1 MSKLPLMRHNS
12 QDYKLED
19 ISRPM
24 RNNVIIEKGV
34 VLTNEYLESIRG
46 WLEEIMNYFSVYPDI
61 FLDIIQPEERPT
73 DLFFYQRIVLR
84 AVMRFK
90 QIYVTAP
97 RSFSKS
103 FLTILAEKLECI
115 FMPGTKRF
123 ICAPNKNQSA
133 QIAKEKILEIY
144 DRWPLLANEVEK
156 SASANQPGSFQKD
169 SVTLKFKSGS
179 VFDVVG
185 ALDSQRGGRRNGG
198 LVDETRDHEEAPINE
213 IVLPLMTVSRRLP
226 DNTVNENEPNQQRIF
241 MTSAGSKTSFAYDL
255 LMDVFETSIIDP
267 KAAFCFGCDYRVPL
281 LHGLIDKDYINGLK
295 MSSSYSIES
304 FSREFLSIWSG
315 ANDES
320 WFSFDKMQKY
330 RKLKNP
336 EMRAFFRKD
345 SDHFYLL
352 SVDVGR
358 IHDQT
363 VVCVFKVFRKN
374 DGYYCSLVNLYVLG
388 REAKTKTFTRQALD
402 LKKLIKAYQPKEVL
416 IDTNGLGI
424 GLAEEMMKP
433 QFDEETLENYPAY
446 GFFNNDDFKKV
457 QPKDAATILYSMK
470 ANSSL
475 KAQIH
480 SNCYSRLNSGRV
492 RFLIKEQEAK
502 SNLLATDIGQKMNLE
517 KRVKRLM
524 PHEMTTK
531 LFEEMSNLRLKRTS
545 GLDIVLEP
553 INSRCPDDKFSAFEY
568 GLWRIKELEDEDLK
582 KAKRRG
588 VTANRKL
595 IFYSGGD

>member
-1 MSKLPLMRHNS
+1 MSNLPLMRHS
-12 QDYKLED
+12 FHDRELD
-19 ISRPM
+19 GISRPM
-24 RNNVIIEKGV
+24 RNNVVIEKGV

-46 WLEEIMNYFSVYPDI
+46 WLEEVMTYFSVYPDI
-61 FLDIIQPEERPT
+61 FLDLIQPEEKPT
-73 DLFFYQRIVLR
+73 DLFFYQRILLR

-90 QIYVTAP
+90 QIYATAP

-103 FLTILAEKLECI
+103 FLTILAEMIECI
-115 FMPGTKRF
+115 FLPGTKRF
-123 ICAPNKNQSA
+123 ICAPNKNQGA

-144 DRWPLLANEVEK
+144 ERWPLIMNEVEK
-156 SASANQPGSFQKD
+156 SAASAQPGSFGKD
-169 SVTLKFKSGS
+169 QVTLTFKSKS

-198 LVDETRDHEEAPINE
+198 LVDEIRDHEEGPINE

-226 DNTVNENEPNQQRIF
+226 DSTVNEKEPNQQRIF
-241 MTSAGSKTSFAYDL
+241 MTSAGSKTSFAYDK
-255 LMDVFETSIIDP
+255 LMDVFETSIINP
-267 KAAFCFGCDYRVPL
+267 NAAFVFGCDYRIPM
-281 LHGLIDKDYINGLK
+281 LHGLIDKDFILDLK
-295 MSSSYSIES
+295 MSTSYSIES

-336 EMRAFFRKD
+336 ETRAMFKKD
-345 SDHFYLL
+345 SKHFYFL

-358 IHDQT
+358 LHDQT
-363 VVCVFKVFRKN
+363 VVCVFKVFPSD
-374 DGYYCSLVNLYVLG
+374 DGYRCSLVNLYVLG

-402 LKKLIKAYQPKEVL
+402 LKKIIKAFQPREVL

-424 GLAEEMMKP
+424 GLAEEMMKVSI
-433 QFDEETLENYPAY
+433 DEETGEEYPAY

-457 QPKDAATILYSMK
+457 QPKDSIQILYSMK

-480 SNCYSRLNSGRV
+480 SNCYSRLHSGRV
-492 RFLIKEQEAK
+492 RFLVKEQEAK
-502 SNLLATDIGQKMNLE
+502 ANLLATEVGQKMNLE
-517 KRVKRLM
+517 KRVRRLM

-531 LFEEMSNLRLKRTS
+531 LFEEMSNLRLKRTA

-553 INSRCPDDKFSAFEY
+553 INTRCPDDKFSAFEY
-568 GLWRIKELEDEDLK
+568 GLWRIKELEDEATK

-588 VTANRKL
+588 IVNRKL
-595 IFYSGGD
+595 VFYSGGE